1 MGKSLILVANPGSS
15 SRKYAV
21 YREEQ
26 VIAQI
31 HYEMTDGAVQCH
43 LRTGSQTRDISVG
56 LTTVTDAASH
66 LPELLRSESLIGNDE
81 HLDAIGLRIV
91 APSTYFM
98 AHHLVDDEMIS
109 RLEALMTLAPLHI
122 HATLSEL
129 TLLRAHFA
137 DTPIVGVSDSAFHRT
152 KPSEAWNY
160 GIDIHDADQHDI
172 KRFGYHGLSV
182 GAAVAWLQR
191 TDHLVPRL
199 VVCHLGSGSSVTA
212 IRAGESIDTTM
223 GYSPLEGV
231 LMATR
236 SGTIDV
242 GAAFALRTA
251 LGINDDELADYL
263 NTRGGLLGLGGSN
276 DIRELRARE
285 EAGDHLAHL
294 ALETLVYTI
303 TKAIGQMTA
312 ALGGIDMIVFTGTVG
327 ERSWMLRRRIMA
339 KFQYLDFSLDLE
351 TNQSCE
357 GPSHMTNIAALTQS
371 KPIIVIPADESL
383 EIMRHTRNLLDKI

>member
-1 MGKSLILVANPGSS
+1 MGNSLILVANPGSS

-21 YREEQ
+21 YRGEQ
-26 VIAQI
+26 VIAQL
-31 HYEMTDGAVQCH
+31 HYELTDGAVQCH
-43 LRTGSQTRDISVG
+43 VQRGEERRDVEVQLSD
-56 LTTVTDAASH
+56 VTQAAS
-66 LPELLRSESLIGNDE
+66 SLSKFLYAQSILSHDE
-81 HLDAIGLRIV
+81 HLDAIGLRVV

-98 AHHLVDDEMIS
+98 QDHVVDDAVVA
-109 RLEALMTLAPLHI
+109 RLESLMSLAPLHI
-122 HATLSEL
+122 RATLDEL
-129 TLLRAHFA
+129 TLLREQFA
-137 DTPIVGVSDSAFHRT
+137 SIPIVGVSDSAFHIT
-152 KPSEAWNY
+152 KPTEAWNY
-160 GIDIHDADQHDI
+160 GIDIHDADAHDI

-182 GAAVAWLQR
+182 GAAVDHLRA

-199 VVCHLGSGSSVTA
+199 IVCHLGSGSSVTA
-212 IRAGESIDTTM
+212 VRAGESVDTTM

-251 LGINDDELADYL
+251 LGITDEELAQYL

-276 DIRELRARE
+276 DIRELRQRE

-294 ALETLVYTI
+294 ALETLVHTI
-303 TKAIGQMTA
+303 VKAIGQMTA
-312 ALGGIDMIVFTGTVG
+312 VLGGVDMIVFTGTVG

-351 TNQSCE
+351 TNESCE

-371 KPIIVIPADESL
+371 KPVMVIPADESL
-383 EIMRHTRNLLDKI
+383 EIMRHARLAIDKK